1 MKPTP
6 IWSQQSWSQQSMY
19 EGLDEEAENG
29 PNQSGR
35 SVDRLCLRLSFLLL
49 CGSQGRLLATASSEY
64 SDRAEMFNNTII
76 LYG

>member
-35 SVDRLCLRLSFLLL
+35 SVDRLCLRLSFALVRIAGPVACDGIERVLR
-49 CGSQGRLLATASSEY
+49 SR
-64 SDRAEMFNNTII
+64 RNI
-76 LYG
+76 